1 MQLEMLEPVNLDSD
15 VVADAQAAYSLN
27 ELLLLERM
35 RRAGHE
41 MNLHAAA
48 RGSHQA
54 LDDDGILVTL
64 VLDEQEMPCVVNE
77 FGNPIPPVGGTPN

>member
-1 MQLEMLEPVNLDSD
+1 
-15 VVADAQAAYSLN
+15 
-27 ELLLLERM
+27 
-35 RRAGHE
+35 